1 MSSIDPIGES
11 IESILLLNNNE
22 KRLVSKFGCQ
32 CPEVFVRSNM
42 WRDYED
48 PGLYGVFMKGSQ
60 K

>member
-1 MSSIDPIGES
+1 MSSIDPIAKS
-11 IESILLLNNNE
+11 IDSILLLNNNE

-32 CPEVFVRSNM
+32 CPEVFVRFNM